1 MKLATNLKTFLVS
14 LILISFTATTFA
26 AEPEPTIVKLKAGEK
41 VPFQAWCF
49 NLPAAAKVVAD
60 KEGEPARCQ
69 LKISEALER
78 QKADFDFKLGS
89 LTADLQYHKEV
100 SSKTITAL
108 EIENQELEKIALD
121 KPNSYWY
128 LWFGGGVVATVA
140 VYYIGTAIANGIAL
154 STMN

>member
-26 AEPEPTIVKLKAGEK
+26 AEPTIVKLKSGEK
-41 VPFQAWCF
+41 VPFPAWCF

-100 SSKTITAL
+100 SSKTIAAL

-121 KPNSYWY
+121 KPNNYWY
-128 LWFGGGVVATVA
+128 LWFGGGVVVTLT
-140 VYYIGTAIANGIAL
+140 VYYVGTAIANGIAL